1 MELDIIDVESLY
13 KALDGPVRAA
23 DELEG
28 VGLLA
33 KEQLGLCI
41 LSGTTR
47 AAELRR
53 LKRAEQRRK
62 GLRERKPYTRRAG
75 TVHPKKK
82 KATQTR
88 KRAKLWAERPFS
100 CYIAGYGCYNVD
112 REQFEQYIM
121 PLWNLY
127 SPKDMTLKRR
137 RATPEGK
144 PYGTRSNPYDIY
156 SFDIVH
162 KKEGVVYAGQDRLLY
177 DLSDPDRKLV

>member
-1 MELDIIDVESLY
+1 MDLDIIDVERLSE
-13 KALDGPVRAA
+13 ALSGPVRAS
-23 DELEG
+23 DELDG

-47 AAELRR
+47 VQELRR
-53 LKRAEQRRK
+53 LKRLEQRRI
-62 GLRERKPYTRRAG
+62 GLRERKPYTRKVG

-112 REQFEQYIM
+112 REQFEQYVM

-127 SPKDMTLKRR
+127 SPKDMTLKRVR
-137 RATPEGK
+137 VGPYG
-144 PYGTRSNPYDIY
+144 PYGTRANPYDIY

-177 DLSDPDRKLV
+177 DLSDPSRKQLV